1 MRLLIAGWSGRI
13 ALVGAILLMLTGV
26 AGADPGKPTR
36 DEVEALTLKAAALIE
51 SQGIEAAR
59 EAFNR
64 AGEFRFGEIY
74 VNVIDF
80 TGTWL
85 AYPPRPAG
93 VGQNVVN
100 LKDADGRFMVKDILK
115 VAQESGHGW
124 VSYRWLNPV
133 SNRIE
138 PKTSFVKR
146 VPGKDLVAYIG
157 IYE

>member
-1 MRLLIAGWSGRI
+1 MRQFIADWSGRI
-13 ALVGAILLMLTGV
+13 ALVGAIVLMLAGA
-26 AGADPGKPTR
+26 AGADSAKPTR
-36 DEVEALTLKAAALIE
+36 DEVEALTLKAATLIE
-51 SQGIEAAR
+51 SRGIEAAR
-59 EAFNR
+59 EVFNQ

-74 VNVIDF
+74 VNVIDL

-93 VGQNVVN
+93 VGQNVIN
-100 LKDADGRFMVKDILK
+100 LKDPDGRFMVKDILK
-115 VAQESGHGW
+115 VATESGQGW

-138 PKTSFVKR
+138 PKNSFVKR

>member
-1 MRLLIAGWSGRI
+1 MRLFIAGWSGRI

-26 AGADPGKPTR
+26 AGADPAKPTR
-36 DEVEALTLKAAALIE
+36 DEVEALTLKASALIE

-59 EAFNR
+59 ESFNR
-64 AGEFRFGEIY
+64 AGEFRYGEIY

-115 VAQESGHGW
+115 VAQESGQGW